1 MVAKQGPLLI
11 SITDYNKQET
21 YLRAPQC
28 HSNHRQHLGRLDTG
42 TAIEAPHGSRAI
54 TVMGWEW
61 DHYFPQHT
69 AEQSTSSKTQA
80 GLERTT
86 LMVPVPHC
94 LHINAGKKPGI
105 IPFLPYKGNHK
116 HSSIHDTQKRCFGL
130 DYIHHLFN
138 TSTSFIS

>member
-94 LHINAGKKPGI
+94 LHINAGKKSLNHSHF
-105 IPFLPYKGNHK
+105 FLTRT
-116 HSSIHDTQKRCFGL
+116 IT
-130 DYIHHLFN
+130 N
-138 TSTSFIS
+138 TVQSMTLKKDVSD